1 VPFEPYTFDD
11 SVARTEEARVR
22 VPEGYYLVE
31 IEKFDPTPA
40 DYPRTTGFFA
50 TVRILASPKAM
61 PNVGVGGRM
70 RDYSTIKKDAQF
82 GLGQM
87 LGALGF
93 EALAKALPG
102 KSAPTYQHH
111 QALAGQIEGRIK
123 GKRAVV
129 LIADQ
134 PGNNGRAFSGID
146 AWSPAS
152 RWDDL
157 SGAALVRTTPGP
169 VPTGSTGAANGPA
182 EDIFADL
189 DSRI

>member
-1 VPFEPYTFDD
+1 MPFEPYTFDD

-31 IEKFDPTPA
+31 IEKLDPTPA
-40 DYPRTTGFFA
+40 DYPRTTGFFT
-50 TVRILASPKAM
+50 TVRIIASPKSL
-61 PNVGVGGRM
+61 PNVGIGGRM
-70 RDYSTIKKDAQF
+70 RDYSTVKKEAQF

-87 LGALGF
+87 LGALGL
-93 EALAKALPG
+93 ENIAKSLPG
-102 KSAPTYQHH
+102 KSSPTYQHH
-111 QALAGQIEGRIK
+111 QALAGQLEARVK

-134 PGNNGRAFSGID
+134 AGNNGRPFSGID
-146 AWSPAS
+146 AWSPAA
-152 RWDDL
+152 RWEDL
-157 SGAALVRTTPGP
+157 SGAALVRTNGAPP
-169 VPTGSTGAANGPA
+169 VATGATGTGPA